1 MMKTPKEILLGTLE
15 DLGRDDFKKFK
26 WHLKNNG
33 CVEGLPAIPESELEN
48 AERTDIVDLM
58 FDAYSINTFEVTKN
72 LLGSINRNDLLEN
85 LNNTIPEP
93 KGKSG
98 ND

>member
-1 MMKTPKEILLGTLE
+1 MTTPKEVLLGILE
-15 DLGRDDFKKFK
+15 DLGGDDFEKFK
-26 WHLKNNG
+26 WYLKNNG
-33 CVEGLPAIPESELEN
+33 SVEGLRAIPESKLEN
-48 AERTDIVDLM
+48 AERMKVVDLM
-58 FDAYSINTFEVTKN
+58 FHTYSINTFEVTKN

-85 LNNTIPEP
+85 LNDIIPDP